1 MSKFEVE
8 RERVVNSL
16 IASGIVKTPSVIR
29 SMRLVPREE
38 FVPTDMKSHA
48 YVDSPLPIGS
58 GQTISAPHMC
68 AIMNEALKLE
78 VGHMV
83 LEIGAGSGYH
93 AALVA
98 EIVAP
103 SNVDSKKW
111 GHVYTVEI
119 VPNLALSAEKN
130 LEKTGYSDRVTII
143 NSDGSKGYPK
153 RVPYDRIFVT
163 AAAPDVPK
171 PLIEQLKPGG
181 ILTIPVG
188 GPYMY
193 QELLLIEKSTTGKV
207 TTKSICSVAFVL
219 LRGKYGW
226 KNV

>member
-1 MSKFEVE
+1 L
-8 RERVVNSL
+8 R
-16 IASGIVKTPSVIR
+16 
-29 SMRLVPREE
+29 
-38 FVPTDMKSHA
+38 
-48 YVDSPLPIGS
+48 
-58 GQTISAPHMC
+58 
-68 AIMNEALKLE
+68 LE
-78 VGHMV
+78 VGHRV

-103 SNVDSKKW
+103 SNVNSKKW

-119 VPNLALSAEKN
+119 IPTLAFSAEKN
-130 LEKTGYSDRVTII
+130 LEKTGYRDRVTII
-143 NSDGSKGYPK
+143 NFDGSKGYPEK
-153 RVPYDRIFVT
+153 APYDRIFVT
-163 AAAPDVPK
+163 AAAPDVPQ

-193 QELLLIEKSTTGKV
+193 QELLLIEKSATGKV

-226 KNV
+226 KDV